1 MAVFRFRGQGIPG
14 ALMFSGL
21 QWDDGISCQSTEE
34 LQGLRFRV
42 GTAQNSQLHKEA
54 TVCAVLEPG
63 RASLKRPRH
72 SRSTVLLPGTR
83 RVHKSS
89 HLAATLDPV
98 QPALSFSG
106 SRVAVETVSR
116 RVFLKTLSSSAQR
129 KPLRLHEC
137 WKQPAKA
144 CQQGV
149 QGKPAT
155 VAGLLTSTV
164 SETSAQ

>member
-14 ALMFSGL
+14 ALMFNGL

-34 LQGLRFRV
+34 LQVLRFRV

-54 TVCAVLEPG
+54 AVCFVLGPG

-72 SRSTVLLPGTR
+72 SRSTVQLPGTR
-83 RVHKSS
+83 GVHKSS
-89 HLAATLDPV
+89 HLTATLGAV
-98 QPALSFSG
+98 QPALSFSE
-106 SRVAVETVSR
+106 SRVAVDAVSR
-116 RVFLKTLSSSAQR
+116 RVFLKTRPSSAQR

-149 QGKPAT
+149 QGQ
-155 VAGLLTSTV
+155 
-164 SETSAQ
+164 SA